1 MHQLTT
7 TLNTNWSCQTV
18 MVFVHDGCQKDEDS
32 LNVITLW
39 DVWKILG
46 KNVEMETQRIFVI
59 INCT

>member
-1 MHQLTT
+1 
-7 TLNTNWSCQTV
+7 